1 MMINITRLN
10 YKEDITMSEW
20 MIDADHSVA
29 AFFIRH
35 MMIANVRGQ
44 FNKMSGFININ
55 EDDITKSSMELTIDV
70 ASITTGIQKRDD
82 HLRSADFFDVDKF
95 PEMTFKSKSIVL
107 TGINNAKITG
117 DMTIHG
123 VTNEIIFDVTFLG
136 PVNSPFGE
144 TTMGFSAATEINRED
159 FGMMWNEKMEK
170 GEIMLG
176 REVQIMVDLEA
187 DLKTD

>member
-1 MMINITRLN
+1 MP
-10 YKEDITMSEW
+10 EW
-20 MIDADHSVA
+20 IIDADHSVA
-29 AFFIRH
+29 AFSIRH

-55 EDDITKSSMELTIDV
+55 KDDITKSSMELKIDV

-95 PEMTFKSKSIVL
+95 PEMIFKSKSIVL
-107 TGINNAKITG
+107 TGLNNAKVTG

-123 VTNEIIFDVTFLG
+123 LTNEIVFDVTFLG

-144 TTMGFSAATEINRED
+144 TTMGYSAATEIKTAEMAAPVKQMKIAQKVMGIPKKVAEAIKNI
-159 FGMMWNEKMEK
+159 GK
-170 GEIMLG
+170 GTKA
-176 REVQIMVDLEA
+176 VPS
-187 DLKTD
+187 